1 VKLSNRRSRDHAAGG
16 GQLARRSVP
25 KAGAILVHKLP
36 GPCQRAFHFFRD
48 ERLATLPQ
56 VTPTKWRAPPQGKRR
71 NQATAART
79 FGIKRIDAGTA
90 MPKILAGARL
100 ACELH
105 HTQQMRGGVKQ
116 ERHSVNTRADL
127 SSAQMRR
134 AR

>member
-1 VKLSNRRSRDHAAGG
+1 VTTRAGG

-90 MPKILAGARL
+90 MPKTWLAL
-100 ACELH
+100 VLH
-105 HTQQMRGGVKQ
+105 VSCITPSKCAAGLNK
-116 ERHSVNTRADL
+116 SVIR
-127 SSAQMRR
+127 
-134 AR
+134 